1 MTTFIGVNHLNQRS
15 TRWRLALIV
24 ATLVVLQAVG
34 AMFIFGAKNSY
45 AWFGTGHC
53 TMPGGFSSGHKCLA
67 ADTVGGVE
75 KAQQPYKGEII
86 LPAGTTSISDHMLF
100 NGSNHVAGTYQLQL
114 LEDEGGKL
122 NVYQTIDYTVDAAG
136 NTTLIPPSSWTLN
149 SAVHQKA
156 FVEHPVGSGGMIG
169 YFMFISNSSLPANAM
184 CVNTVSFNNGALG
197 SGNSG
202 SALCLP
208 TPPPVPSTGKLSGH
222 IYDCT
227 SGVADTSADVLGG
240 FITVTSGP
248 QLKPQAHN
256 AVIYPVV
263 PSGDY
268 IESALPPPGFHFTF
282 SCGGTSTG
290 SASAATDAVHVPVG
304 GEGVG
309 TFNVVRDTGTI
320 AGHIYDCTGGTAN
333 LISDITGNGTIA
345 VSGSLANK
353 LAATNPILYSV
364 PVGEYTETATAPA
377 NFHLVACNGSTGAN
391 TVKVIV
397 PNNGTGEAK
406 FYVARDTG
414 QLAGHIWDC
423 TNGKTTSEVP
433 GGTLAA
439 SGLKNLD
446 AAANPMNPTTVPTGD
461 YLIAGT
467 TPSGYHFVA
476 CSVAGGGSSVHVTV
490 PKGGLGVGVLYVA
503 KNPADNTGGDTGGG
517 STTVTTGNT
526 GAVQGA
532 TKPANAVLGA
542 ATTNPVTGR
551 GGIVPT
557 VVLSLLLMMAGAVA
571 LLLARKGRRPEGTA

>member
-1 MTTFIGVNHLNQRS
+1 VTSFIRVNQLNQRN
-15 TRWRLALIV
+15 TRWRLALII
-24 ATLVVLQAVG
+24 ATLVVVQAVG

-67 ADTVGGVE
+67 ADTVNGVE

-122 NVYQTIDYTVDAAG
+122 NVYQTINYTVDAAG
-136 NTTLIPPSSWTLN
+136 TVTLVPPSSWTLN
-149 SAVHQKA
+149 PDVHKKA

-227 SGVADTSADVLGG
+227 SGVADTSADVTGG

-248 QLKPQAHN
+248 ETKPKAGN
-256 AVIYPVV
+256 PVVYPVV

-268 IESALPPPGFHFTF
+268 VESALPPPGFHFTF
-282 SCGGTSTG
+282 SCGGASTG
-290 SASAATDAVHVPVG
+290 SASAATEAVHVPVG

-320 AGHIYDCTGGTAN
+320 TGHIYDCTGGTAN
-333 LISDITGNGTIA
+333 LVSDITGGTIA
-345 VSGSLANK
+345 VSGTLANK
-353 LAATNPILYSV
+353 VPMANAILYVV
-364 PVGEYTETATAPA
+364 PAGQYTETATAPV
-377 NFHLVACNGSTGAN
+377 NYHLVPCNGSTGAN
-391 TVKVIV
+391 TAVVSV
-397 PNNGTGEAK
+397 PSNGVGTAS
-406 FYVARDTG
+406 FYVAHDTG

-423 TNGKTTSEVP
+423 TAGATTSEVP

-439 SGLKNLD
+439 SGLLQNLS
-446 AAANPMNPTTVPTGD
+446 AAANPMNPTTVPTGA
-461 YLIAGT
+461 YVIAGT
-467 TPSGYHFVA
+467 APTGYHFVA
-476 CSVAGGGSSVHVTV
+476 CNVPGGGSSVNVTV
-490 PKGGLGVGVLYVA
+490 PKNGLGVGILYVA
-503 KNPADNTGGDTGGG
+503 KNAGSDTGGG
-517 STTVTTGNT
+517 STTVTTVTTGGT
-526 GAVQGA
+526 GAVQA
-532 TKPANAVLGA
+532 AAKPAQAVLGA

-551 GGIVPT
+551 GAIVPT
-557 VVLSLLLMMAGAVA
+557 VILSLLLMTAGAVV
-571 LLLARKGRRPEGTA
+571 LLFARNGRRREGAA